1 MSDPAVF
8 FVALTA
14 LAVVACGIIWK
25 WRLFEV
31 PHFQG
36 QESGRLA
43 LMTPLIAF
51 LLFMGAC
58 SFVPNATAKIIS
70 YTDTHGYSSFSQK
83 EADNFAQLMALV
95 VSCILLMGFS
105 RIHPE
110 DVRGRIWGYMGACK
124 PFLMG
129 LVYCLLT
136 YPIVMSIV
144 QGAHLVIDWFGINAT
159 HEQVALVQ
167 LKSLMSYPWLF
178 WTFAVATI
186 TIIPVIEEFL
196 FRGLLQNYFTNFC
209 GARLSIILT
218 SILFA
223 FFHYSALQG
232 PTNIEL
238 MIGLFIY
245 SYFIG
250 LFYMREGSL
259 WTAIAMHAAFNAL
272 TIFIMFYVLN
282 KGII

>member
-1 MSDPAVF
+1 MF
-8 FVALTA
+8 FVALVA
-14 LAVVACGIIWK
+14 LAIVACGIIWK
-25 WRLFEV
+25 WQLLEV
-31 PHFQG
+31 PNIQG
-36 QESGRLA
+36 QDSSRLT

-58 SFVPNATAKIIS
+58 SFVPGATAKVIS
-70 YTDTHGYSSFSQK
+70 YSDTHGYSSFSQK
-83 EADNFAQLMALV
+83 EIDNFSILMSLV
-95 VSCILLMGFS
+95 VSAILLMGFS

-110 DVRGRIWGYMGACK
+110 DVRGRIWGYMGEFK
-124 PFLMG
+124 SFLLG
-129 LVYCLLT
+129 LAYCLLT

-144 QGAHLVIDWFGINAT
+144 QGCHLVVDWFGINAT

-167 LKSLMSYPWLF
+167 LKSLMEYPWLF
-178 WTFAVATI
+178 WSFAVATV
-186 TIIPVIEEFL
+186 TLVPVIEEFL

-223 FFHYSALQG
+223 LFHYSALQG

-238 MIGLFIY
+238 MVGLFIY

-272 TIFIMFYVLN
+272 TIFIMFYLN